1 MQFLYKV
8 ITLIGYLWNLKGLGI
23 LFQKGAQIPKYRIF
37 GRYIE
42 FLGLLF
48 GNCFQ
53 YQRLFSVKV
62 QNSESYHTET
72 ILSTD

>member
-1 MQFLYKV
+1 MF
-8 ITLIGYLWNLKGLGI
+8 
-23 LFQKGAQIPKYRIF
+23 AP
-37 GRYIE
+37 E
-42 FLGLLF
+42 GLLF